1 MKKKLL
7 SIVILVPL
15 LMNFNLISFAN
26 EDETE
31 VEPNVYEKQDVQVK
45 SNDGD
50 SLIEKRE
57 LPKEQKELTFDKN
70 KATESEQLVDQL
82 FESTIIETN
91 TITSKADKM
100 ELFSD
105 VDQELKQDTDKELDS
120 KSSNLLKILMI
131 LIVIVI
137 IGLLLIIVPRL
148 QQNQE

>member
-1 MKKKLL
+1 MKKRQLN
-7 SIVILVPL
+7 IVILTLL
-15 LMNFNLISFAN
+15 LMNFNSISFAK
-26 EDETE
+26 EDDEE

-45 SNDGD
+45 PNDRN

-57 LPKEQKELTFDKN
+57 LPEEQKELTFDKN

-105 VDQELKQDTDKELDS
+105 VGEELKQDKGEANDS
-120 KSSNLLKILMI
+120 ENANLLKVLMI
-131 LIVIVI
+131 LIVVGAIGLILVI
-137 IGLLLIIVPRL
+137 IPRL
-148 QQNQE
+148 QQNPE